1 MSTWWLAVCIGGPIR
16 PTGAALCERPGDG
29 SATLHSAIRL
39 DSSGLSED
47 EQAAALADQV
57 AERAARAPLVVILAR
72 AAGVGR
78 DLEQLW
84 RDAMPRRSAVRP
96 CPLPRGAEE
105 SGRAREDLV
114 TAVYLARSRRQLYA
128 DAEVN
133 AALDTYISQRPA
145 PYGETLDPHDCDPQG
160 IAVPCALAVHHSDP
174 SRQTTIHAA
183 TDRRAIDRS
192 RWSSPPYSPGVPAP
206 GQIGADAERRAGL
219 RPPGRRIVRPT
230 VRPDSSGWW

>member
-16 PTGAALCERPGDG
+16 PTGAALLERSGDG

-39 DSSGLSED
+39 DTSGLSED
-47 EQAAALADQV
+47 QQAAVLADQV
-57 AERAARAPLVVILAR
+57 AERAAREPLVVILAR

-84 RDAMPRRSAVRP
+84 RDAMPPRSAVRS

-105 SGRAREDLV
+105 SSRAREDLV

-133 AALDTYISQRPA
+133 AALDTYISQRSA
-145 PYGETLDPHDCDPQG
+145 PYGETLDPHDSDPQG
-160 IAVPCALAVHHSDP
+160 IAVPCAVAVRYSDP
-174 SRQTTIHAA
+174 GQQTTVHAA
-183 TDRRAIDRS
+183 TGYRIDRRAQWPS
-192 RWSSPPYSPGVPAP
+192 ASATSPG
-206 GQIGADAERRAGL
+206 IREIGL
-219 RPPGRRIVRPT
+219 RARLRPGPRIHRPW
-230 VRPDSSGWW
+230 P